1 MEQRDWMPAQF
12 NWAQIHFMKHAADPK
27 YVASSKGAKRELAFG
42 ELAGDLFGADKSPLP
57 AGETNVSGNVKRLL
71 KKMLLEKHS
80 RSPVQPK
87 RKTSS

>member
-1 MEQRDWMPAQF
+1 
-12 NWAQIHFMKHAADPK
+12 MKHAADPRFC
-27 YVASSKGAKRELAFG
+27 APSKGAKRELTFG

-71 KKMLLEKHS
+71 KKTLLDKHS

-87 RKTSS
+87 RKASS